1 MYQGVPIPLQS
12 LGIWRSSMVK
22 VSDLFTRAMSRSS
35 SQRSGESGQQSPP
48 ESLPPP
54 TPPPV
59 LEENYVTGEWGV
71 KVPTFVPVE
80 RVSVLRDCCTLHRT
94 TDVAVRY

>member
-1 MYQGVPIPLQS
+1 M
-12 LGIWRSSMVK
+12 
-22 VSDLFTRAMSRSS
+22 
-35 SQRSGESGQQSPP
+35 
-48 ESLPPP
+48 
-54 TPPPV
+54 